1 MGTILVIVGGVVVLT
16 FVAAGFD
23 FLTKRRNRLDDET
36 KQTVREMERRIANLE
51 QTVQEKD
58 GRVTQLENDLSFLR
72 KLIEKQ

>member
-23 FLTKRRNRLDDET
+23 FLTKRRNRVDEET
-36 KQTVREMERRIANLE
+36 KKTVREMERRIANLE
-51 QTVQEKD
+51 ETVREKD
-58 GRVTQLENDLSFLR
+58 QNVARLEGDLSFLR